1 MKRLIIIGNGFDL
14 HHRMKTKYIDYRD
27 YLLSIGE
34 DNIVT
39 CFEKSDEITPEYL
52 WNRLEEVV
60 GMLPYEDAYCYLLSY
75 GSDEWRDSAHHDFQY
90 EIEKMTKYWPELKK
104 HLLGWIQNVQY
115 TNIDIHLK
123 KLITQATHFL
133 SFNYTNT
140 LEILYDIP
148 KSKITYIHG
157 DASKSDELVLGHRSD
172 DWYPEWDRT
181 NPDEDIRLLEA
192 SKIMDRHFD
201 NTKKHIENVI
211 ENHKTFFETCHKYDE
226 IYVLGLSYN
235 DTDKMYLQEI
245 VKNND
250 NAEWYFNWYSIEDR
264 ECIDNYTLSLG
275 IRKFNKIN
283 IDEWSDN

>member
-39 CFEKSDEITPEYL
+39 CFEKSDEITSEHL
-52 WNRLEEVV
+52 WNRLEEMVR
-60 GMLPYEDAYCYLLSY
+60 MLPYEDAYCYLLSH
-75 GSDEWRDSAHHDFQY
+75 GRDEWRDSAHHDFQY
-90 EIEKMTKYWPELKK
+90 EIEKMTKYWPGLKK

-115 TNIDIHLK
+115 TNMDIHLK

-157 DASKSDELVLGHRSD
+157 DASK
-172 DWYPEWDRT
+172 
-181 NPDEDIRLLEA
+181 IR
-192 SKIMDRHFD
+192 
-201 NTKKHIENVI
+201 
-211 ENHKTFFETCHKYDE
+211 
-226 IYVLGLSYN
+226 
-235 DTDKMYLQEI
+235 
-245 VKNND
+245 
-250 NAEWYFNWYSIEDR
+250 
-264 ECIDNYTLSLG
+264 
-275 IRKFNKIN
+275 
-283 IDEWSDN
+283 